1 MRRVST
7 SEARKELAELIN
19 RVAYAQD
26 RVLIGRRGKELAALI
41 PIADLRLLER
51 FADDLEDR
59 LDAEDALRV
68 EADASDPSLPWEHV
82 KGKCGLSGRGQGKRP
97 ARARQAAP
105 AHVATR
111 RRRTRRA
118 R

>member
-19 RVAYAQD
+19 RVAYAHE

-51 FADDLEDR
+51 LADDLEDR

-68 EADASDPSLPWEHV
+68 EADASDPSLPWEL
-82 KGKCGLSGRGQGKRP
+82 KG
-97 ARARQAAP
+97 
-105 AHVATR
+105 
-111 RRRTRRA
+111 
-118 R
+118 